1 MSTLYIYTDGASRG
15 NPGMAGA
22 GIFAQLDDKT
32 ILLEQSIF
40 LGNKTNNEAE
50 YMAFLASV
58 WWLVKFKPDQK
69 FDKIIWHLDS
79 KLVVEQVNKNW
90 KIKKPQLIKLVQ
102 QCWQALENLDYQI
115 IIKHI
120 PREQNTKADA
130 LANVAM
136 DLAQAINLRL

>member
-1 MSTLYIYTDGASRG
+1 MSTLNIYTDGASRG
-15 NPGMAGA
+15 NPGASGA
-22 GIFAQLDDKT
+22 GIFAKLDDGL

-50 YMAFLASV
+50 YLAFLASV
-58 WWLVKFKPDQK
+58 WWLVKFRPDQK
-69 FDKIIWHLDS
+69 FDKVIWYLDS

-102 QCWQALENLDYQI
+102 QCWQTLENFEYPI
-115 IIKHI
+115 VIKHI

-136 DLAQAINLRL
+136 DLAQAIKIHI